1 MSAAEQKIVRP
12 LVSIV
17 TICWNRKAEIC
28 ESLSRIREIDYPNLE
43 VIVVD
48 NASTDGTPETLE
60 AEFPEVKLIK
70 MFKNIGIEAYNIGFK
85 NVKGEYIVILD
96 DDSFPAKDA
105 ITKMVDKFAS
115 DPKLGVV
122 AFDVRNF
129 YNYDEVK
136 KTEADEGDSV
146 QKETAAVA
154 ENYLM
159 AFNGAGAGVRR
170 DLLER
175 VGFYPEEFFLYWNE
189 QDTAFRILDQGY
201 KVQFFS
207 DVVAYHKYSPKNR
220 SSWRAPFYYTRNSFW
235 LIWKNYPLPMAL
247 ILTIRQIH
255 YCLYYTLEQKTVIY
269 LKGMAAAFA
278 GFNRLKGRRKPVGSD
293 IACNLRI
300 PFNSPFTFFH

>member
-1 MSAAEQKIVRP
+1 
-12 LVSIV
+12 
-17 TICWNRKAEIC
+17 
-28 ESLSRIREIDYPNLE
+28 LE

-105 ITKMVDKFAS
+105 VAKMVDKFTRDAE
-115 DPKLGVV
+115 LGVV
-122 AFDVRNF
+122 AFDVRNY

-136 KTEADEGDSV
+136 KAEASEADAA
-146 QKETAAVA
+146 QQETAAAA

-170 DLLER
+170 ELLEQ

-189 QDTAFRILDQGY
+189 QDTAFRILNAGY
-201 KVQFFS
+201 QIKFFS
-207 DVVAYHKYSPKNR
+207 DVVSYHKYSPQNR
-220 SSWRAPFYYTRNSFW
+220 TSWRAPYYYTRNAFW
-235 LIWKNYPLPMAL
+235 LIWKNYPLDMAL
-247 ILTIRQIH
+247 LLTLKLI
-255 YCLYYTLEQKTVIY
+255 YACFYYAMEQRTFIY
-269 LKGMAAAFA
+269 LKAMGAAF
-278 GFNRLKGRRKPVGSD
+278 FQIKQLKGKRRPVARE
-293 IACNLRI
+293 IARKLRI
-300 PFNSPFTFFH
+300 PFYVAFTFYR